1 MQFSMENNKTR
12 ILWKK
17 NDSIME
23 NTSGIS
29 TEKEQNI
36 SLKQKI
42 KIKNFQVFKL
52 VHPNCIFFFFKYS
65 LKNYTKIK

>member
-1 MQFSMENNKTR
+1 
-12 ILWKK
+12 
-17 NDSIME
+17 ME

-52 VHPNCIFFFFKYS
+52 IHPNCIFFFKYS

>member
-1 MQFSMENNKTR
+1 
-12 ILWKK
+12 
-17 NDSIME
+17 ME

>member
-1 MQFSMENNKTR
+1 
-12 ILWKK
+12 
-17 NDSIME
+17 ME

-42 KIKNFQVFKL
+42 KIKNFQIFKL
-52 VHPNCIFFFFKYS
+52 VHPNCIFFF
-65 LKNYTKIK
+65 LNTV